1 MDGIHDVGGMHGFGR
16 VEADPEERG
25 FHAWWEAHVVACV
38 EAGTGWRLYTI
49 DEFRHSR
56 ERLPPVRYLQAS
68 YFEQWLD
75 SACQLLVDKGVLT
88 PEELEA
94 RVRFFADNPEREAQ
108 DGVTRR
114 DPAVREGAATATFRR
129 PLATPPRFRA
139 GDAVVTR
146 NLHVQGHTR
155 LPRYAR
161 GKRGIVAD
169 WRGPWVF
176 ADTNAHGLGEAPQ
189 HLYSVRFDG
198 HELWGAS
205 AEPRATVYLDL
216 WESYLEPARSG

>member
-1 MDGIHDVGGMHGFGR
+1 MDGIHDLGGMHGFGP

-38 EAGTGWRLYTI
+38 EAGTGWPLYTI

-56 ERLPPVRYLQAS
+56 ERLPPVHYLQAS

-75 SACQLLVDKGVLT
+75 SACQLLVEKGVVSR
-88 PEELEA
+88 EELEA
-94 RVRFFADNPEREAQ
+94 RIRFFATHPDREAA
-108 DGVTRR
+108 DAVTPRER
-114 DPAVREGAATATFRR
+114 PARPRVAMSTFRR
-129 PLATPPRFRA
+129 PLATAPRFRP
-139 GDAVVTR
+139 GDPVVTR
-146 NLHVQGHTR
+146 NLHPSGHTR

-161 GKRGIVAD
+161 GKRGVVAEA
-169 WRGPWVF
+169 RGPWVF
-176 ADTNAHGLGEAPQ
+176 ADTNAHGLGEDPQ

-198 HELWGAS
+198 EELWGAS

-216 WESYLEPARSG
+216 WESYLDPA